1 MKVNSDCN
9 LLTSEST
16 TCADSTPLCFLTTLY
31 LLFKLSTIVTKIS
44 SFPILIISP
53 GLNFWETVGSC
64 NFMNVLIPVAAVFP
78 IATVKFVLEVTT
90 PTVLNPSMFL
100 YTEEDIPDISTRSKS
115 KKLWG
120 TVLNAV
126 TCLFLNANVR
136 LLWDTSVVA
145 TETTVLP
152 KTSLTLAL
160 ARLELKL
167 INSLT
172 L

>member
-1 MKVNSDCN
+1 
-9 LLTSEST
+9 
-16 TCADSTPLCFLTTLY
+16 
-31 LLFKLSTIVTKIS
+31 
-44 SFPILIISP
+44 
-53 GLNFWETVGSC
+53 
-64 NFMNVLIPVAAVFP
+64 
-78 IATVKFVLEVTT
+78 
-90 PTVLNPSMFL
+90 MFL

-115 KKLWG
+115 TKLWG

-160 ARLELKL
+160 ARLESKL